1 MGFEARLQGPSY
13 RGFES
18 SFLFAVNQEGSL
30 SMTLCDSRTKFR
42 ATFDMME
49 SDIPKVVAFHDIC
62 ELMAETQMLL
72 EHPIDPSEPLSKTVD
87 TGFEIE
93 YSNFRIDVQT
103 HVQFSKKPP
112 VKIQLY
118 ADQSYL
124 TMVRVTHEQLD
135 QFCKELQE
143 VIRRYTQGSS

>member
-30 SMTLCDSRTKFR
+30 SMTLWDSRTKFR
-42 ATFDMME
+42 ATLDMME
-49 SDIPKVVAFHDIC
+49 SDLPKVVAFHEIC

-72 EHPIDPSEPLSKTVD
+72 DHPIDPSEPLSKTVD

-112 VKIQLY
+112 VKIQL
-118 ADQSYL
+118 
-124 TMVRVTHEQLD
+124 
-135 QFCKELQE
+135 
-143 VIRRYTQGSS
+143 

>member
-13 RGFES
+13 RGFDS
-18 SFLFAVNQEGSL
+18 SFLFAVNQEGSV
-30 SMTLCDSRTKFR
+30 SVTLWDSRTKFR
-42 ATFDMME
+42 AAFE
-49 SDIPKVVAFHDIC
+49 IVGSDIPKVVAFHDIC
-62 ELMAETQMLL
+62 ELMAETEMLL

-93 YSNFRIDVQT
+93 FLNFRIDVQT
-103 HVQFSKKPP
+103 DHSFSKKPP
-112 VKIQLY
+112 VKIELY
-118 ADQSYL
+118 ADLSYL

-143 VIRRYTQGSS
+143 VIRHCTQGSS